1 MNSNLSTWT
10 QVDVQQWLKTI
21 KMDKY
26 NTNFQNN
33 QVNGYDLCYL
43 SNEDFKELRITNFHD
58 KNSLLK
64 AIKFLILEQL
74 KLNVSY
80 EQKVLSVQLD
90 FDPSFTVSVFSNEL
104 KDLFRINENVHLSC
118 VNDNEILMPN
128 LKIVDLI
135 LLNPDKYKNLKIITN
150 SNLKY
155 NNNNNSS
162 SYLSTN
168 INSNINNS
176 VNYTPLNKGYEKE
189 TNKYSNIY
197 DPTKYNMN
205 YQINESM
212 NNKNIKTD
220 YQTNPLEKMYN
231 RESNQSYQPD
241 FSMKNRNSIQ
251 EKDFYGLYNDYKQP
265 MKIEIN
271 DYKSNNLNN
280 EKKEQQ
286 IYSQRPYSSSDN
298 KMYYNNPSS
307 NLDSLNKNQIYND
320 NIPNFDMNR
329 KSNVELNNISIKREN
344 NFNEPKEDYHKDNKR
359 YSSEKRNFRSNDSK
373 IMSEMYNRLQE
384 ANNNNLLQKEG
395 LSNIPKPHNLLNDNN
410 FSSNQFDSKTNFN
423 RSLPRTNYY
432 YSETSNANKNSNNNF
447 SNIVNTKG
455 GFSLNTNK

>member
-1 MNSNLSTWT
+1 MNTNLSTWT
-10 QVDVQQWLKTI
+10 QIEVQQWLKNI

-26 NTNFQNN
+26 NSHFQNN

-155 NNNNNSS
+155 NNNNNSA
-162 SYLSTN
+162 SYLTTN
-168 INSNINNS
+168 INSNISNS

-231 RESNQSYQPD
+231 RESNQSYQ
-241 FSMKNRNSIQ
+241 S
-251 EKDFYGLYNDYKQP
+251 DYP
-265 MKIEIN
+265 
-271 DYKSNNLNN
+271 
-280 EKKEQQ
+280 
-286 IYSQRPYSSSDN
+286 
-298 KMYYNNPSS
+298 
-307 NLDSLNKNQIYND
+307 
-320 NIPNFDMNR
+320 
-329 KSNVELNNISIKREN
+329 
-344 NFNEPKEDYHKDNKR
+344 
-359 YSSEKRNFRSNDSK
+359 
-373 IMSEMYNRLQE
+373 
-384 ANNNNLLQKEG
+384 
-395 LSNIPKPHNLLNDNN
+395 
-410 FSSNQFDSKTNFN
+410 
-423 RSLPRTNYY
+423 
-432 YSETSNANKNSNNNF
+432 
-447 SNIVNTKG
+447 
-455 GFSLNTNK
+455 